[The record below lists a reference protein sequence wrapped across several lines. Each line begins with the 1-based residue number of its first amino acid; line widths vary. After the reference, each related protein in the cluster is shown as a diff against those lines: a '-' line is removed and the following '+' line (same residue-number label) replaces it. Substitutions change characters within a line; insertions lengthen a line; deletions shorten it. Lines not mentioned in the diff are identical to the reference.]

1 MRARIISILL
11 GLLAGV
17 AVTDAAH
24 ASDMQAWQAWI
35 EKLGHTYEV
44 DRGTIFEVDNAACQ
58 QFIAVFGT
66 CFGNNA
72 AAPYLVP
79 VPPIDG
85 SVIDPYYAS
94 TFTMPGQSATPGKAG
109 SPSNMFYRLA
119 GGDAL
124 VVIMSPPPR
133 LAYLGYQS
141 YVFTRSASDYPA
153 SAADDAT
160 LSPDPT
166 RYEILGSVGNDV
178 NDVVV
183 QNKIGSD
190 SFWGG
195 DPIVYVTT
203 SDPKLADTIVSDA
216 AASGLDAKRIFVE
229 PVGANVKTGKTFAAD
244 DRITLLRYALPENE
258 TASSQWLSNL
268 KSNMQVYR
276 VALPPSR
283 RAPPQYPTQA
293 YTPKTGNNEA
303 SLKAPFDE
311 LSGLLAG
318 WLKQHQSAGPTRTCD
333 ASQSDHV
340 DENHEPYGT
349 LVGKDCIADGRSCLA
364 DNQDTD
370 AYRTAVIG
378 ALMSGNLAIFT
389 GVNHAATDNAS
400 YLSLS
405 VYNGQT
411 TAGVASASQ
420 TNPAAVGFDS
430 GDMTGSAEAVLKS
443 LGLYDSASPALKAA
457 LPKLY
462 VQFFARECGAQ
473 DRCVKIATADVP
485 LAVPIAITQRAYVRP
500 GSTTGADPDI
510 MQGPRA
516 IFQSHTT
523 VCPLPKTKKRM
534 SRRP

>member
-1 MRARIISILL
+1 MRTRIVSILL
-11 GLLAGV
+11 GVLAGV
-17 AVTDAAH
+17 AATDAGH
-24 ASDMQAWQAWI
+24 ASDVKAWQAWI
-35 EKLGHTYEV
+35 EKLGQTYLV
-44 DRGTIFEVDNAACQ
+44 DRGTIFEVDNAACR

-85 SVIDPYYAS
+85 TVIDPYYAGS
-94 TFTMPGQSATPGKAG
+94 FTMAGQSATPGKAG

-141 YVFTRSASDYPA
+141 YVFTRSAADYPA

-160 LSPDPT
+160 LSPDPS

-203 SDPKLADTIVSDA
+203 SDPKLADYIVSDA

-229 PVGANVKTGKTFAAD
+229 PVGANAKSGTTFAAD
-244 DRITLLRYALPENE
+244 DRITLLRYALPEDD

-283 RAPPQYPTQA
+283 IAPPQYPTQS

-303 SLKAPFDE
+303 NLAAPFDE

-340 DENHEPYGT
+340 DKKHEPYGT

-389 GVNHAATDNAS
+389 GVNHAVTDNAS

-411 TAGVASASQ
+411 TAGVASVSQ
-420 TNPAAVGFDS
+420 TNRRAVGFYS

-462 VQFFARECGAQ
+462 VEFFARECGA
-473 DRCVKIATADVP
+473 RNHCVKIATADVP
-485 LAVPIAITQRAYVRP
+485 LGVPIAITQRAYVRP
-500 GSTTGADPDI
+500 DSTTGANPDI

-516 IFQSHTT
+516 IFQSRTT
-523 VCPLPKTKKRM
+523 GCPAPKK
-534 SRRP
+534 